1 MGLGP
6 SLVTDFIYVSVIKEA
21 RRKKVNLSSYD
32 TPLRCGVYHTQ
43 NTAQDLVFMIFF
55 ARISIYTKTKG
66 KPMTLHGYTYQIGDL
81 FTTSKTGVTGR
92 IASFSPISNKVTR
105 VSLILAN
112 GSQRLAMV
120 KTSK

>member
-1 MGLGP
+1 
-6 SLVTDFIYVSVIKEA
+6 
-21 RRKKVNLSSYD
+21 
-32 TPLRCGVYHTQ
+32 
-43 NTAQDLVFMIFF
+43 
-55 ARISIYTKTKG
+55 
-66 KPMTLHGYTYQIGDL
+66 MTLHGYTYQIGDL